1 MTHRASHRLS
11 RAFVL
16 PLSLM
21 LITLAFGGWALL
33 YQSTSTSIR
42 QQQFRAMRESRAQWT
57 ARGMAAALRTLHQRI
72 ASGEV
77 LDSTLE
83 WEERVSRG
91 EESREF
97 EVVAERLLAQRWEIE
112 VAPSDDLTSEEAL

>member
-112 VAPSDDLTSEEAL
+112 VAPSDDLTSAEAL